1 MAHNVGNRRF
11 AGDVDK
17 PKNFKKS
24 IAKLLRYSKKHL
36 PMIIIALL
44 ITTLAVVI
52 RVYSPTKLQELS
64 NAIIDGFNRL
74 SQTGMWFLDL
84 NAITNICVVILVLCV
99 LNFIFNFVQG
109 LIMANVTQKVTKNLR
124 RDISVKINKLPLK
137 YIDGTATGDILSRVT
152 NDVDLIGQSLNNSI
166 VTIVSSVF
174 LFFGTLIMMFIKNWL
189 MAITAILATILGF
202 VIMILVMKNSQ
213 KYFIKQQK
221 NMGELNGFIEEVYS
235 GHKIIK
241 AYNAESESKAKFN
254 VINKR
259 LYNSGWKS
267 QFYSGLIGPLMGFIG
282 NLGFVAVC
290 VVGALL
296 YSSGKV
302 DFGAITAFMIYVN
315 LFSNSLSQMAQVTSS
330 IQSAAA
336 SSERIFEFLDEE
348 ELSYE
353 GNKKEVLSLNEI
365 SGNVSFRNVRF
376 GYVPGKTVIKNFSVD
391 IKAGQKVAIVGPTGA
406 GKTTIVNILMR
417 FYELN
422 QPRLILGGKLT
433 DYKVFDN
440 GKSVLLDV
448 STKGY
453 LIVNNQET
461 DFLVPDNNL
470 QLFKNGAIKFDQD
483 FNIYSN
489 KVLQTERLQ
498 IITGNEIETPENY
511 EFAIAYYGDIFIDG
525 KPINSLTRNN
535 IHDMFSMVLQD
546 TWLFEGTV
554 RENVVYS
561 KQNVDDDEV
570 INACKCCGIDHI
582 IKTLPNGYN
591 TILSDK
597 TNISAGQRQLL
608 TIARAMVQNSPMLI
622 LDEATSSVD
631 TRTEQLIQ
639 KSMDSLTKNRT
650 SFVIAHRLSTIKNA
664 DQIIV
669 VKDGDIVECGNH
681 NELIAKNGFY
691 SVLYNSQFQEV

>member
-24 IAKLLRYSKKHL
+24 IAKLLRYSKKYL
-36 PMIIIALL
+36 PMVIVALV

-64 NAIIDGFNRL
+64 NAIVDGFNKL
-74 SQTGMWFLDL
+74 SQTGIWFLDL

-189 MAITAILATILGF
+189 MAITAILATISGF

-290 VVGALL
+290 VVGAIL
-296 YSSGKV
+296 YANGRV
-302 DFGAITAFMIYVN
+302 DFGAITAFMIYIN

-330 IQSAAA
+330 VQSAAA
-336 SSERIFEFLDEE
+336 SSERIFEFLDED
-348 ELSYE
+348 ELSDE
-353 GNKKEVLSLNEI
+353 SCKKDLLNPSDVL
-365 SGNVSFRNVRF
+365 GNVTFRNVRF
-376 GYVPGKTVIKNFSVD
+376 GYVDNKTIIKNFSVD

-422 QPRLILGGKLT
+422 QPRLILGGRLT
-433 DYKVFDN
+433 EYKVFEN
-440 GKSVLLDV
+440 GKSILLDTN
-448 STKGY
+448 SKGY
-453 LIVNNQET
+453 LIVNNVET
-461 DFLVPDNNL
+461 DFLVPDNYL
-470 QLFKNGAIKFDQD
+470 ELFKNGAIKFDQD
-483 FNIYSN
+483 FKIYTN
-489 KVLQTERLQ
+489 KVLQPCG
-498 IITGNEIETPENY
+498 IPVITGNEIDTPNNY
-511 EFAIAYYGDIFIDG
+511 DFAIAYYGDIFIDG

-554 RENVVYS
+554 KDNIVYS
-561 KQNVDDDEV
+561 KKSVNDEEV
-570 INACKCCGIDHI
+570 INACQYCGIDHF

-591 TILSDK
+591 TVLSDQ
-597 TNISAGQRQLL
+597 TNISAGQKQLL
-608 TIARAMVQNSPMLI
+608 TIARAMIQNSPMLI

-639 KSMDSLTKNRT
+639 KSMDNLTKNRT

-681 NELIAKNGFY
+681 AELLAKEGFY
-691 SVLYNSQFQEV
+691 SNLYNSQFQEI